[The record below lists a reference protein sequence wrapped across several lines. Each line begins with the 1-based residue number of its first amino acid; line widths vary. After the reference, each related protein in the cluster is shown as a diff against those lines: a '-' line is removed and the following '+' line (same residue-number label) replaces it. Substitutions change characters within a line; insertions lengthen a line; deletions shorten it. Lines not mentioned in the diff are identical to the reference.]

1 MEVMNGG
8 CSDVIRALRVV
19 LSIPRHPHT
28 IPEPIVPVVPACS
41 APHSDCS
48 GFVSPV
54 RFSLCFAIS
63 IDPANHIE
71 LGTRHRNEG
80 WGGGP
85 FA

>member
-19 LSIPRHPHT
+19 LSIPRHSHT

-41 APHSDCS
+41 VPHSDCS

-54 RFSLCFAIS
+54 RFSVPP
-63 IDPANHIE
+63 IDPADHMKSD
-71 LGTRHRNEG
+71 RNG
-80 WGGGP
+80 C
-85 FA
+85 